1 MSDQALTKEERIL
14 EAAIIEFAQ
23 KGYKKASTN
32 SIVRDAGV
40 SKGLLFHYY
49 ISKKEL
55 YITVHQHILDVFRN
69 ELYDGVNFADRD
81 VFHRLSATTVQKIS
95 SYIQHPEFMAFL
107 EKLTQVKEKEIKQ
120 RCQIQSEHE
129 QMIIYNK
136 LFSNID
142 YFLFDEK
149 VNIEKTLNVVRWT
162 IDRISQEWF
171 ADNDNQFKE
180 DAFGELEKDIEEY
193 IDLFRDVFY
202 K

>member
-1 MSDQALTKEERIL
+1 MSENPLTKEERIL
-14 EAAIIEFAQ
+14 QSAISEFAE

-32 SIVRDAGV
+32 SIVNNAGV

-55 YITVHQHILDVFRN
+55 FITVHQHILDVFRN
-69 ELYDGVNFADRD
+69 ELYEGVNFADRD
-81 VFHRLSATTVQKIS
+81 VFHRSSATTVQKIS

-107 EKLTQVKEKEIKQ
+107 EQLTHVKDKEIKQ
-120 RCQIQSEHE
+120 RCQVQVEHE
-129 QMIIYNK
+129 QMVVYNK

-142 YFLFDEK
+142 YFLFNEK

-171 ADNDNQFKE
+171 RANDNQFKE
-180 DAFGELEKDIEEY
+180 DSFGELENDIEEY